1 MAGWFRGV
9 KIVCAAL
16 GISLVAMPLL
26 AEEFNR
32 GKELYENHCKVCH
45 ESWAH
50 ERSGRQVT
58 SREELRRRVQGWS
71 LHSRLDWSDEDVND
85 VSDYLDRQYYRFTDQ
100 P

>member
-1 MAGWFRGV
+1 MAGWLGGV

-16 GISLVAMPLL
+16 GLSLVAMPLL

-50 ERSGRQVT
+50 ERSGRQVAT
-58 SREELRRRVQGWS
+58 REELGRRVRGWS
-71 LHSRLDWSDEDVND
+71 LHSRLDWSDEEVND
-85 VSDYLDRQYYRFTDQ
+85 VTDYLDRQYYRFTDR